1 MAKSN
6 KKLSDGLTQTLP
18 DRPLC
23 YFTLSKTI
31 LLVKGEPLGG
41 KGLIVPTC
49 PTLFLNPFSPRPVKT
64 VPFVSLLCLTLYDF
78 MHQGRSSG
86 WERVNAG

>member
-31 LLVKGEPLGG
+31 LLVKGDPLGG
-41 KGLIVPTC
+41 KGLMQGDTRSDPIQNH
-49 PTLFLNPFSPRPVKT
+49 LT
-64 VPFVSLLCLTLYDF
+64 VHLS
-78 MHQGRSSG
+78 
-86 WERVNAG
+86 

>member
-31 LLVKGEPLGG
+31 LLVKG
-41 KGLIVPTC
+41 
-49 PTLFLNPFSPRPVKT
+49 PVKT